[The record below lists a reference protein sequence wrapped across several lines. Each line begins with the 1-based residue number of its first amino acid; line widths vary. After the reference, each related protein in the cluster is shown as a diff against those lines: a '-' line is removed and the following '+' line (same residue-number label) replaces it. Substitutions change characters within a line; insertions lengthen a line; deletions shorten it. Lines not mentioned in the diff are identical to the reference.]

1 MEQNI
6 IASSCVGA
14 YIMRD
19 YLHQQFINPF
29 IWCATE
35 HQSMLYLINNYD
47 TINWFNVSMRMSNGF
62 NPKSYPILTIDK
74 HVHVKFVHHRFSWAD
89 SNTPRKDRNG
99 ADIHYRYIYRF
110 VLDKYFTRVQ
120 RMLSRGIPPTF
131 VWAGSWDT
139 QQPTK
144 DEVRRIDTKYKV
156 ILCPDALQFNGKN
169 SQVAKYVMDKHLL

>member
-19 YLHQQFINPF
+19 YLHQQFNNPF

-35 HQSMLYLINNYD
+35 HHSMLYLINNYD

-62 NPKSYPILTIDK
+62 KPKSYPILTIDNS
-74 HVHVKFVHHRFSWAD
+74 VDVKFVHYRFSWPD
-89 SNTPRKDRNG
+89 KKLRKDSTST
-99 ADIHYRYIYRF
+99 DVFYRFIYRF
-110 VLDKYFTRVQ
+110 TLDKYFTRVQ
-120 RMLSRGIPPTF
+120 RMLSCGIPPIF
-131 VWAGSWDT
+131 VWAGSWDS

-144 DEVRRIDTKYKV
+144 DEFRQINTKYRV
-156 ILCPDALQFNGKN
+156 VLCPEALQFNGRN
-169 SQVAKYVMDKHLL
+169 SLVAQCIMNSHLI